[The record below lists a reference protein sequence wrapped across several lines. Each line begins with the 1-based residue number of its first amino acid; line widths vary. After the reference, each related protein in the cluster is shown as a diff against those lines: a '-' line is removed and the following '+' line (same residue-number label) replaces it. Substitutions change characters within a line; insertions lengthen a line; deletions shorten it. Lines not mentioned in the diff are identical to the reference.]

1 MVYNINRNVHCPCDF
16 RKTSAKFQDQEAHKE
31 GTDPPDH
38 KVLVATM
45 APMVAMEHVVHP
57 GYLDFQ
63 GNRDLMELGVSMEQE
78 VHEALRVFKVQEG
91 LETSVLVFI
100 RRNTTMRRLENPPT
114 MTYK

>member
-1 MVYNINRNVHCPCDF
+1 MMVYNINRNVHCPCDF

-45 APMVAMEHVVHP
+45 ALMVTMEHVVHP

-63 GNRDLMELGVSMEQE
+63 GNRDLMELGVSTEQV
-78 VHEALRVFKVQEG
+78 VHEALRVFQVQEG
-91 LETSVLVFI
+91 LETSALVFMI
-100 RRNTTMRRLENPPT
+100 LKRRV
-114 MTYK
+114 